1 MKPMSALE
9 TPILFLVFNRPEVTA
24 RVFEAIRA
32 ARPPRLFVAADGP
45 RPDRDGESAR
55 CEETRKIATA
65 VDWRCEVKTLFRSEN
80 LGCGQAVSEAITW
93 FFEHVE
99 EGIILEDDCLPH
111 PDFFRFCATM
121 LARYR
126 NDERVATVT
135 GDHFIPASLIC
146 RHSHYFSKYAQ
157 IWGWATWRRAWN
169 QYDRHL
175 TSLSVPDW
183 EAVVHRVNPT
193 MIEREYWMEI
203 LRALLAGN
211 IDTWDYQLIFSL
223 WKTGGLTVSPHT
235 NLITNLGY
243 GPDATHTAFE
253 GTLAEQSTFPLV
265 LPLDDS
271 PAIAADT
278 EIDEFVFFI
287 RFLERLTQTW
297 WVEQVLSPEK
307 KLGQARIEL
316 GRKDRYI
323 RELEREVR
331 EKRRQLLAATRAHGA
346 CCTTTEIADEPA
358 ALGQRPMA

>member
-1 MKPMSALE
+1 MLAGFD
-9 TPILFLVFNRPEVTA
+9 TPILFLVFNRPAVTA
-24 RVFEAIRA
+24 QVFAAIRA
-32 ARPPRLFVAADGP
+32 ARPTRLYVAADGP
-45 RPDRDGESAR
+45 RMDRKGEAEL
-55 CEETRKIATA
+55 CAETRRIATA
-65 VDWRCEVKTLFRSEN
+65 VDWPCSVTTLYRDEN
-80 LGCGQAVSEAITW
+80 RGCGHGVSEAISW
-93 FFEHVE
+93 FFEQVD

-135 GDHFIPASLIC
+135 GDHFIPTSLVC

-157 IWGWATWRRAWN
+157 IWGWATWRRAWQ

-175 TSLSVPDW
+175 TSLSVPEWD
-183 EAVVHRVNPT
+183 AIVHRVNPT
-193 MIEREYWMEI
+193 MIEREYWLEI

-223 WKTGGLTVSPHT
+223 WKTGGLTISPHT

-253 GTLAEQSTFPLV
+253 GTLAEQSTSPLV

-307 KLGQARIEL
+307 KLGQARVEL

-323 RELEREVR
+323 RELENEIRA
-331 EKRRQLLAATRAHGA
+331 KRHQLRLAT
-346 CCTTTEIADEPA
+346 A
-358 ALGQRPMA
+358 ALAQANPS